1 MEIDPNA
8 FNDFGFTQVDETE
21 LATFKKAI
29 TEIESKGED
38 IENLEDKLNELYK
51 AIQPLLNNLKANP
64 TKEYILWPDRLK
76 KVKQFEDYLKK
87 IYES

>member
-1 MEIDPNA
+1 MEIDPLTL
-8 FNDFGFTQVDETE
+8 NDFGFTTVDETE

>member
-1 MEIDPNA
+1 MEIDTLTL
-8 FNDFGFTQVDETE
+8 NDFGFTTADETE

>member
-1 MEIDPNA
+1 MEIDPLA
-8 FNDFGFTQVDETE
+8 LNDFGFTTVDETE

-76 KVKQFEDYLKK
+76 KVKQFEDYLKS

>member
-1 MEIDPNA
+1 MEIDPLA
-8 FNDFGFTQVDETE
+8 LNDFGFTTVDETE

-64 TKEYILWPDRLK
+64 TKEYILWPDRLE

>member
-1 MEIDPNA
+1 MEIDPLTL
-8 FNDFGFTQVDETE
+8 NDFGFTTVDETE

-76 KVKQFEDYLKK
+76 KVKQFEDYLRK

>member
-1 MEIDPNA
+1 MEIDPLA
-8 FNDFGFTQVDETE
+8 LNDFGFTTVDETE

-51 AIQPLLNNLKANP
+51 AIQPLLNNLKVNP
-64 TKEYILWPDRLK
+64 TKEYILWPDRLE
-76 KVKQFEDYLKK
+76 KVKQFEDYLKS

>member
-1 MEIDPNA
+1 MEIDPDA

-64 TKEYILWPDRLK
+64 TKEYILWPDLLE
-76 KVKQFEDYLKK
+76 KVKQFEDYLRK

>member
-1 MEIDPNA
+1 MEIDT
-8 FNDFGFTQVDETE
+8 FNDFGFTTVDETE
-21 LATFKKAI
+21 LATFKEAI

-38 IENLEDKLNELYK
+38 IENLKDKLNKLYK

-64 TKEYILWPDRLK
+64 AKEYILWPDRLE
-76 KVKQFEDYLKK
+76 KVEQFEDYLKT

>member
-76 KVKQFEDYLKK
+76 KVKQFEDYLRK

>member
-1 MEIDPNA
+1 MEIDPLA
-8 FNDFGFTQVDETE
+8 LNDFGFTTVDETE